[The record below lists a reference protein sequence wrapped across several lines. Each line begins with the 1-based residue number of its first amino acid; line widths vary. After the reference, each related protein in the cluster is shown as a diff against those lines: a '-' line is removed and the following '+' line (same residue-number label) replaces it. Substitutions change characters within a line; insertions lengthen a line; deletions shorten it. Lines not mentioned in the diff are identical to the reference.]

1 MPRESQHSNLPVR
14 SGDDAAYESS
24 RELQRTNITSAH
36 TVSVNRNP
44 FNAILSGTRWRR
56 AARWIGLLI
65 FVIGAGLLAYVF
77 VQALAGFA
85 RLSNPGELQREINMI
100 AGDGAAQSITAY
112 ISVLGGEALRF
123 LYLLLLGVLGS
134 MIASRGI
141 QFFMASES
149 VIDEAVMG
157 NMDED
162 V

>member
-1 MPRESQHSNLPVR
+1 MPRESQSNNLPVR
-14 SGDDAAYESS
+14 SNDEAHHESS
-24 RELQRTNITSAH
+24 RELQRAH
-36 TVSVNRNP
+36 PSSTHTAMVNRNP

-100 AGDGAAQSITAY
+100 AGDGTGQSITAY

-149 VIDEAVMG
+149 VIDEAVIG
-157 NMDED
+157 NMDD
-162 V
+162 I

>member
-1 MPRESQHSNLPVR
+1 MPRESQNSNLPVR

>member
-1 MPRESQHSNLPVR
+1 MNRRANCSVPTTSTQPR
-14 SGDDAAYESS
+14 G
-24 RELQRTNITSAH
+24 
-36 TVSVNRNP
+36 NRNP
-44 FNAILSGTRWRR
+44 FNAILSGTRGAVPR
-56 AARWIGLLI
+56 AGSACSFLSS
-65 FVIGAGLLAYVF
+65 VAGLLAYV
-77 VQALAGFA
+77 LCRRWPFA
-85 RLSNPGELQREINMI
+85 RLSNPGVAARNQHDS
-100 AGDGAAQSITAY
+100 GDGAAAKALRLH
-112 ISVLGGEALRF
+112 SVLGGEALRF